1 MMVLGLFMGGC
12 NGVVANGVSLPNY
25 HIVLIRSILAAAILG
40 VLLLLERRR
49 PTAMSYP
56 REAIW
61 VVGAGVAL
69 AGDWLF
75 LFEAY
80 GAIGVGL
87 ATILLYCAPIIVM
100 ALSPLIF
107 HERLTVR
114 KVAGFAIVVTG
125 ALLISG
131 GTLQTGSS
139 PYGILCG
146 LASAGC
152 YAAMTIIS
160 KKAVHISGLE
170 KGFIE
175 IGIATVALIVYAV
188 VVHGATLATIVQI
201 APSDIVPLVVL
212 GALIAFGNYL
222 YLRAMNSVNAQRV
235 AVLGYVEPL
244 SAVVLGAIVLHET
257 MTPPQFFGAICIVAG
272 ALFTELRIKPPSA
285 APGEEPQG

>member
-1 MMVLGLFMGGC
+1 MTGLSADSGKSRDVFPPIALGRFQIPSRAVATFMMVLGLFMGGC

-56 REAIW
+56 REALW

-100 ALSPLIF
+100 ALSPLI
-107 HERLTVR
+107 
-114 KVAGFAIVVTG
+114 
-125 ALLISG
+125 
-131 GTLQTGSS
+131 
-139 PYGILCG
+139 
-146 LASAGC
+146 
-152 YAAMTIIS
+152 
-160 KKAVHISGLE
+160 
-170 KGFIE
+170 
-175 IGIATVALIVYAV
+175 VYAV
-188 VVHGATLATIVQI
+188 VVHGAALATIVQV